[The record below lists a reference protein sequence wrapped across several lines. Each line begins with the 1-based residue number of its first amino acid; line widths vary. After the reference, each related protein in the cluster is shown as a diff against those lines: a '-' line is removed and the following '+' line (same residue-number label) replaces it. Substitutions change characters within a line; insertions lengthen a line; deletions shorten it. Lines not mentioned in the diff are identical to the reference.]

1 MSSQDELFSSAS
13 DTASQP
19 DLDSM
24 PLASRMRPRNLDEV
38 VGQNHLIGQGRPLR
52 QLIEKDEIR
61 SLILFG
67 PAGTGKTTLA
77 RLIAEKTQSRFVE
90 VQAAHT
96 LLAELKKIREE
107 ALRFRRAKKQKTLL
121 FADEFH
127 RFNQGLQDFFV
138 PDIENGTLTLIAATL
153 HNPLFAIHKAIVSR
167 SMLCETKLLAPQD
180 LKMIIRRALDDSE
193 RGLGGQAIDLDNSA
207 LEAIV
212 SRANGDA
219 RKALTLL
226 EWAALASGGSSSK
239 KITAEMIVRLQTTA
253 STFAYDRQGDAHYDT
268 ISAFIK
274 SMRAGDADAALHW
287 LAVMIEAGEDPLFIW
302 RRMIIFASEDIG
314 NADPRALLMATN
326 GLRAFECIGL
336 PEGRITLSQIVL
348 YLSLTRKDR
357 SAYDKI
363 NEAFADLKQSG
374 PRPISD
380 NLKNNPIH
388 GAE

>member
-1 MSSQDELFSSAS
+1 
-13 DTASQP
+13 
-19 DLDSM
+19 M

-38 VGQNHLIGQGRPLR
+38 IGQNHLMGQGRPLR

-77 RLIAEKTQSRFVE
+77 RLIAERTHSRFVE

-96 LLAELKKIREE
+96 LLAELKKIRED
-107 ALRFRRAKKQKTLL
+107 ALRFRRVKKQKTLL

-167 SMLCETKLLAPQD
+167 SMLCETKLLNPKD
-180 LKMIIRRALDDSE
+180 LSVIVRRAFEDSE
-193 RGLGGQAIDLDNSA
+193 RGLGGLGMILENSA
-207 LEAIV
+207 VDAIV

-226 EWAALASGGSSSK
+226 EWSALASGGSSSK
-239 KITAEMIVRLQTTA
+239 TITAEAIVRLQSSA
-253 STFAYDRQGDAHYDT
+253 NAFAYDRQGDAHYDT

-336 PEGRITLSQIVL
+336 PEGRITLSQVVL
-348 YLSLTRKDR
+348 YLSLTKKDR
-357 SAYDKI
+357 TAYEKI
-363 NEAFADLKQSG
+363 NTAFAELKQAG
-374 PRPISD
+374 PRSIPD
-380 NLKNNPIH
+380 KLKNHPIH

>member
-1 MSSQDELFSSAS
+1 MNSQDELFSNS
-13 DTASQP
+13 TEPVQP
-19 DLDSM
+19 DLASM

-38 VGQNHLIGQGRPLR
+38 IGQNHLMGQGRPLR

-77 RLIAEKTQSRFVE
+77 RLIAERTHSRFVE

-96 LLAELKKIREE
+96 LLAELKKIRED
-107 ALRFRRAKKQKTLL
+107 ALRFRRVKKQKTLL

-167 SMLCETKLLAPQD
+167 SMLCETKLLNPKD
-180 LKMIIRRALDDSE
+180 LSVIVRRAFEDSE
-193 RGLGGQAIDLDNSA
+193 RGLGGLGMILENSA
-207 LEAIV
+207 VDAIV

-226 EWAALASGGSSSK
+226 EWSALASGGSSSK
-239 KITAEMIVRLQTTA
+239 TITAEAIVRLQSSA
-253 STFAYDRQGDAHYDT
+253 NAFAYDRQGDAHYDT

-336 PEGRITLSQIVL
+336 PEGRITLSQVVL
-348 YLSLTRKDR
+348 YLSLTKKDR
-357 SAYDKI
+357 TAYEKI
-363 NEAFADLKQSG
+363 NTAFAELKQAG
-374 PRPISD
+374 PRSIPD
-380 NLKNNPIH
+380 KLKNHPIH